1 MLVSEIIPRVLR
13 HVQSLLSS
21 TADSLVSDVIESN
34 PASQFWLNMML
45 SVNDS
50 YAVERM
56 SEQLLR
62 ELATQCASDVEAYW
76 VLWLLFCRIFAHQAS
91 LRSVN
96 MFASS
101 VFFFLFCKQVK
112 N

>member
-1 MLVSEIIPRVLR
+1 MFASEVVPRVLR
-13 HVQSLLSS
+13 HVQRLLSS
-21 TADSLVSDVIESN
+21 TVDSLVSDVIDSN

-56 SEQLLR
+56 SEQLLH
-62 ELATQCASDVEAYW
+62 ELATQRVSDVEAYW
-76 VLWLLFCRIFAHQAS
+76 VLWLLFHRIFAQQAS

-96 MFASS
+96 MASS
-101 VFFFLFCKQVK
+101 SVSFFLPLCE
-112 N
+112 